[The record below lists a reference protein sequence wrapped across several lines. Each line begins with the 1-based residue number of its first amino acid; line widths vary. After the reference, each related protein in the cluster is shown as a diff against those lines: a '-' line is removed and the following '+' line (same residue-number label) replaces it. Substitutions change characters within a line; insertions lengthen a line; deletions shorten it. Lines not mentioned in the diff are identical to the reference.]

1 MVTAVENDDDKALMA
16 LTGQDDGQ
24 PRDELS
30 KLAINYE
37 TETDS
42 GQSLKKGDWR
52 VWHEGRY
59 LYAPEVKLR
68 VFMRSFMWS
77 LFDADEGKPICNSVQ
92 KASLSGD
99 FADTIGGNRC
109 GRLMKEEAETLADD
123 DPRLITSKAVT
134 CNQVIYGVVSG
145 KMKDADGNEVEL
157 DNLPIISYFKKSGF
171 MPINNFINGLNKQKK
186 IMQRIWI
193 DLKTSKMKKGSVT
206 FFVPVP
212 TEGKSLTSLS
222 DEDKNLIR
230 MFKDSID
237 AANANVIRQH
247 NEALKGDVSQEDSDL
262 SKDFDAAT
270 G

>member
-1 MVTAVENDDDKALMA
+1 MSTRTVPGYGAVIE
-16 LTGQDDGQ
+16 
-24 PRDELS
+24 PIFDE
-30 KLAINYE
+30 KFGVRAIKVV
-37 TETDS
+37 D
-42 GQSLKKGDWR
+42 
-52 VWHEGRY
+52 
-59 LYAPEVKLR
+59 
-68 VFMRSFMWS
+68 
-77 LFDADEGKPICNSVQ
+77 
-92 KASLSGD
+92 
-99 FADTIGGNRC
+99 
-109 GRLMKEEAETLADD
+109 
-123 DPRLITSKAVT
+123 
-134 CNQVIYGVVSG
+134 GVVSG
-145 KMKDADGNEVEL
+145 KMKDGDGNEVEL
-157 DNLPIISYFKKSGF
+157 DNLPIISYFKKSGI

-247 NEALKGDVSQEDSDL
+247 NEALKGNVSQEDSDL
-262 SKDFDAAT
+262 SKDFDAVT

>member
-1 MVTAVENDDDKALMA
+1 MVVALENDDDQALMQ

-24 PRDELS
+24 VKSELS

-37 TETDS
+37 TETDT
-42 GQSLKKGDWR
+42 GQTLKKGDWR
-52 VWHEGRY
+52 VWCDGRY

-77 LFDADEGKPICNSVQ
+77 LFDADEGKPICNYVQ

-99 FADTIGGNRC
+99 FADTIGGNKC
-109 GRLMKEEAETLADD
+109 GRLAKEEAETLPED

-134 CNQVIYGVVSG
+134 CNQVIYGVLSG
-145 KMKDADGNEVEL
+145 KMKDADGNDVEL
-157 DNLPIISYFKKSGF
+157 DNLPIVSYFKKSGF
-171 MPINNFINGLNKQKK
+171 MPVNNFINGLNKQKK

-222 DEDKNLIR
+222 DEDKTLIR
-230 MFKDSID
+230 MFKDTID
-237 AANANVIRQH
+237 AANTNVMKQYS
-247 NEALKGDVSQEDSDL
+247 EALKGDVSDEDSDL
-262 SKDFDAAT
+262 SKDFDAST
-270 G
+270 S

>member
-1 MVTAVENDDDKALMA
+1 
-16 LTGQDDGQ
+16 
-24 PRDELS
+24 
-30 KLAINYE
+30 
-37 TETDS
+37 
-42 GQSLKKGDWR
+42 
-52 VWHEGRY
+52 
-59 LYAPEVKLR
+59 
-68 VFMRSFMWS
+68 
-77 LFDADEGKPICNSVQ
+77 
-92 KASLSGD
+92 
-99 FADTIGGNRC
+99 
-109 GRLMKEEAETLADD
+109 
-123 DPRLITSKAVT
+123 
-134 CNQVIYGVVSG
+134 
-145 KMKDADGNEVEL
+145 
-157 DNLPIISYFKKSGF
+157 

>member
-1 MVTAVENDDDKALMA
+1 MVTALENDDDKALMA

-68 VFMRSFMWS
+68 VFMRAFMWS

-99 FADTIGGNRC
+99 FAD
-109 GRLMKEEAETLADD
+109 K
-123 DPRLITSKAVT
+123 
-134 CNQVIYGVVSG
+134 
-145 KMKDADGNEVEL
+145 
-157 DNLPIISYFKKSGF
+157 
-171 MPINNFINGLNKQKK
+171 
-186 IMQRIWI
+186 
-193 DLKTSKMKKGSVT
+193 
-206 FFVPVP
+206 
-212 TEGKSLTSLS
+212 
-222 DEDKNLIR
+222 
-230 MFKDSID
+230 
-237 AANANVIRQH
+237 
-247 NEALKGDVSQEDSDL
+247 
-262 SKDFDAAT
+262 
-270 G
+270 